1 MKKDKCGGR
10 TGIRAPCA
18 TIGDDYF
25 QSMIKRSP
33 ERVPTASGPA
43 SVKIED
49 DYFMSLLARYRQEDG
64 PKTAS
69 RCSSSSTVPPLDSK
83 CGTHDQKRRSG
94 LLGNF
99 VNTVA
104 LLLET
109 QEGAQVKAAIK
120 IQALA
125 RGIRER
131 RQVKGQTAKKEVS
144 RKMPRATSK
153 WASQSHPNQS
163 QSKQSAI
170 VGGLKRKLF
179 TAVALLVLSMFA
191 CIYAVHEP
199 NSNLAEK
206 IKLGENGL
214 LDVLRKVRQEIHL
227 EIPDGLKTAATA
239 SGKSSDKKTVIESQQ
254 GVVQAVGNV
263 IVYAVKAAVTSGIG
277 YGCYWLFT
285 QND

>member
-1 MKKDKCGGR
+1 MKRDKSGGR
-10 TGIRAPCA
+10 TGIRTPFA

-25 QSMIKRSP
+25 KTLLQRSP
-33 ERVPTASGPA
+33 EPGPA
-43 SVKIED
+43 SARKED
-49 DYFMSLLARYRQEDG
+49 NYFMSLLARYRQDDG

-69 RCSSSSTVPPLDSK
+69 RCSSSSTVPPLDLK

-94 LLGNF
+94 LLNIF
-99 VNTVA
+99 S

-109 QEGAQVKAAIK
+109 EEGAKVKAAIK

-131 RQVKGQTAKKEVS
+131 RQVKVQPAMKDAS

-153 WASQSHPNQS
+153 WASQSHPNES
-163 QSKQSAI
+163 QSKQSAS
-170 VGGLKRKLF
+170 GGLKRKLF

-199 NSNLAEK
+199 NSNLAGQ
-206 IKLGENGL
+206 IKLGENSL
-214 LDVLRKVRQEIHL
+214 LDVLRKVGKEIHM
-227 EIPDGLKTAATA
+227 EIPDGLKTAAAA

-254 GVVQAVGNV
+254 GAVQAVGS
-263 IVYAVKAAVTSGIG
+263 IIGYAVKAAVTSGIG

-285 QND
+285 QNE

>member
-1 MKKDKCGGR
+1 MKKDNSGGR
-10 TGIRAPCA
+10 TGIRTPCA
-18 TIGDDYF
+18 TIGEDYF
-25 QSMIKRSP
+25 KSMLKRSP
-33 ERVPTASGPA
+33 ERSGGPA
-43 SVKIED
+43 SVKVED
-49 DYFMSLLARYRQEDG
+49 DYFMSLLARCRQDDG
-64 PKTAS
+64 PTTAS
-69 RCSSSSTVPPLDSK
+69 RCSSSSTVPPLDLK

-94 LLGNF
+94 LIGNF

-104 LLLET
+104 LLLQTE
-109 QEGAQVKAAIK
+109 EGAKDKAAIK

-131 RQVKGQTAKKEVS
+131 RQVKVQTAKKDAI

-163 QSKQSAI
+163 QSKESAS
-170 VGGLKRKLF
+170 GGLKRKLF

-199 NSNLAEK
+199 NSNLAGK
-206 IKLGENGL
+206 IKLGANGL
-214 LDVLRKVRQEIHL
+214 LDVLGKVGKEIHL
-227 EIPDGLKTAATA
+227 EIPDGLKRG
-239 SGKSSDKKTVIESQQ
+239 GKSSDKKNVIESQ
-254 GVVQAVGNV
+254 GHSITVDAFG
-263 IVYAVKAAVTSGIG
+263 YAVKAAVTSGIG

>member
-1 MKKDKCGGR
+1 MKKDKSGGR
-10 TGIRAPCA
+10 TGIRTPCA

-25 QSMIKRSP
+25 KSMLKRSP
-33 ERVPTASGPA
+33 ERVSTVSGPA
-43 SVKIED
+43 SVNIED

-69 RCSSSSTVPPLDSK
+69 RCSSSSTVPPLDLK

-163 QSKQSAI
+163 QSKQSAS
-170 VGGLKRKLF
+170 GGLKRKLF

-227 EIPDGLKTAATA
+227 EIPDGLRTAATA
-239 SGKSSDKKTVIESQQ
+239 SGKSSDEKSVTESQQ
-254 GVVQAVGNV
+254 GLVQAVGNI

-277 YGCYWLFT
+277 YGCYWMLT
-285 QND
+285 QGD